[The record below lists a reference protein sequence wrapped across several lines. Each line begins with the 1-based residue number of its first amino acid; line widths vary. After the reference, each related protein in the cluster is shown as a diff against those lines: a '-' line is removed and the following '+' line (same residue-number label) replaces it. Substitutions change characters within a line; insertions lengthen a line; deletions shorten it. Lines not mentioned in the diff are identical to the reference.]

1 MALRQRHVPVTSL
14 TSSQQQE
21 HTIILHDFTPPRRNY
36 AAAAGRSHP
45 KPSKTS
51 SRDATLTSHVHA
63 SAVTQREREHL
74 QRRAEHLT
82 KPRTDDVHDVTQ
94 RSGHLSEHLSEHL
107 SSPSGGSRGLMPSG
121 SSGAIEVQSYL
132 NNKSNSKKVMSDHHQ
147 ITTKPIIHAE
157 PDTEPGK
164 QPNATT
170 MTRQSVTQD
179 EPKTAHQQQPH
190 DDEKPL
196 PTPPRD
202 ARPKTYDVI
211 CTWFC

>member
-1 MALRQRHVPVTSL
+1 M
-14 TSSQQQE
+14 
-21 HTIILHDFTPPRRNY
+21 
-36 AAAAGRSHP
+36 
-45 KPSKTS
+45 
-51 SRDATLTSHVHA
+51 
-63 SAVTQREREHL
+63 
-74 QRRAEHLT
+74 
-82 KPRTDDVHDVTQ
+82 
-94 RSGHLSEHLSEHL
+94 
-107 SSPSGGSRGLMPSG
+107 RGT
-121 SSGAIEVQSYL
+121 
-132 NNKSNSKKVMSDHHQ
+132 NKSNSKKVMSDHHQ

-202 ARPKTYDVI
+202 ARPKTYDVRPKTSSKPNSNSSSSSDFQMVYSQKRGI
-211 CTWFC
+211 MAYCDDSSDSTDDGDLDLSAKVKPTTTAARTLRKTRSRGKGKGERHDLSDVRGSFGLDECGGISNSAFMDECHL